1 MNPNHYLSS
10 HWSELALTGSVALI
24 AAIVA
29 GAV

>member
-1 MNPNHYLSS
+1 MHPGSYLGS

-29 GAV
+29 GAL